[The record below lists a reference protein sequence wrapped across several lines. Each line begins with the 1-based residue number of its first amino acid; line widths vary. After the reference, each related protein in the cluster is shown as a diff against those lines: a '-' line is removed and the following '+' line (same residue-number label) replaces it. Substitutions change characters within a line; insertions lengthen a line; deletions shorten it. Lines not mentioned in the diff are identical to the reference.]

1 MVIKRLISGFIGVF
15 VATSSVFALDDVP
28 PLRVYMFSPE
38 VMEEV
43 SNEFFADKVI
53 KTEDGKS
60 EVNEV
65 YLYLLNRAADE
76 PTSLQ
81 DGECHGCVSG
91 TDIVK
96 ACIAGGLTRV
106 NSSKTNDF
114 QRCVDF
120 YLALCEKQEI
130 EAQWDFAQCPP
141 AFDENKKR
149 QNMLTSLTE
158 ETRIGDVCGNTP
170 DTNISYGFVTLRKG
184 GYSGQDRYV
193 CTCTAFR
200 CKPGHW
206 MNKKTYQ
213 CQEKDP
219 NGNFTEFQLSGTYSY
234 QQFAPKQV
242 EQSLDLDIKPL
253 KSFNY
258 SESIRIKD
266 ENLVKQDNTRVVN
279 QTVEMT
285 KAQIS
290 AMEPYEQQKKDINS
304 KIMEIGKAKS
314 EILEIYV
321 SANQE
326 ALRKCASDYP
336 SVINKEGGVKIENN
350 VFAGALAVPLDMTK
364 DIEEAVK
371 GNFYIVC
378 NPNST
383 TVNLYMNFI
392 QRINDLY
399 ADKLKDLQEAKDM
412 LDIQIN
418 AVWNTGKSPCYNN
431 DANCIRVFKD
441 IETMQPDKA
450 CYLAE
455 RYAAIQMKKIVRC
468 VDMNG
473 ACSAYKGK
481 GNQDFV
487 QCTAADGTKYE
498 FEFDDAFGVNGV
510 EGGDDHRAVFGIVY
524 KGQVESYGWKKA
536 GNQYTGSYEVFE
548 LKIKNKGNTY
558 EDDCFNMI
566 HDYEMVA
573 AFDDQRFGLNNT
585 EPGKCEF
592 VKAYKDTNAYGIN
605 PTVFCSGATQF
616 DFHSNSELSSWLEK
630 YVADK
635 AGVNINKVDCK
646 SEIRWNDYCG
656 GNNVRD
662 KMKGRE
668 DWGRCGTPPACDDV
682 KVCYV
687 TDGGNKQKV
696 SFVFDDLNQIFKA
709 ETYDKGARES
719 FQCIVSGGTFDGY
732 GCHFANESQCND
744 FAKGL
749 KSICPDC
756 KAPKWNPSIERCE
769 LQDAADMTWWSHG
782 VRYMQIAGGFVFAT
796 AITIITGGGGSVTYA
811 LVLVEAGGAAIE
823 IKTQMEIWEQPNE
836 FIKKSKACHEVK
848 CAKEYIDNYLNYFGN
863 YSDWEYQGQVDIV
876 DAEMARLLEIIE
888 KDEASMTEFSK
899 NYAKEV
905 GWFKEGGI
913 QGKETHLWNP
923 NDWNA
928 DQAWR
933 ALGITMQFATMGTGV
948 LTRLL
953 GKSGKLAGKLS
964 KTEQVLQG
972 MTKKAKTGENVA
984 GLAGTADNIQLDKV
998 SEIVLRNKKIAKEQM
1013 AYVRQVYNSG
1023 PEGKKWVELWDKHAP
1038 RNQSLKDFQDAFK
1051 NDLRGTEEYFEKFSE
1066 EARRKRGGELT
1077 LAYQQKYGNTYA
1089 DYEKIRS
1096 ANQAEAIKN
1105 GKPVERLTPK
1115 TKGLES
1121 WTQEQIDAADEIYWA
1136 EWESGWVKNR
1146 ELYSTY
1152 DPAVTNI
1159 KNEFKSSEE
1168 ALDKEYDELVENYR
1182 KQHGTYTGFEDSPE
1196 YKELNKRYDD
1206 MREQYQYRMAE
1217 SVPLPNLDINARR
1230 VANNFDNILAE
1241 NADLAH
1247 RFDRWDKLSMNE
1259 KESLFQDLLNAYA
1272 AKYGTPK
1279 ISVRSVQVPVREDGF
1294 LEYGHYY
1301 DGTFY
1306 INTLDVSTWQGPS
1319 RELALQAV
1327 AHEYSHAIDHI
1338 SPNLGSVG
1346 QQLMKQGPYL
1356 YTNKGP
1362 SYPLSLTEQSSYAT
1376 GGMIDARGNWPL
1388 ENAVRAQG
1396 NAIKAQENA
1405 VKAQQLQGHFEKLKQ
1420 IGYDRDIAHK
1430 FTFINSQDLE
1440 QALLSGKM
1448 REYTNNI
1455 LNKVE
1460 EIEKYI
1466 KNNGD
1471 WSYGNNVAGW
1481 CSSLRKM
1488 LHSLEEMGDIGYK
1501 YGAKPAETLTEIL
1514 QRFGMDRSYLSQKI
1528 FSGDKYA
1535 IEQFAKNWE
1544 SNLAEIREKFN
1555 VALYNN
1561 GDDFI
1566 DLMNISKDID
1576 KADSYIWK
1584 MKGEN
1589 TGIIDIDELKKL
1601 IVQ

>member
-1 MVIKRLISGFIGVF
+1 MIIKRLISGFIGVF
-15 VATSSVFALDDVP
+15 VVTSSVFALDDVP

-441 IETMQPDKA
+441 TETMQPDKA

-668 DWGRCGTPPACDDV
+668 GWGRCGTPPACDDV

-823 IKTQMEIWEQPNE
+823 IEKQMEIWEQPNE

-964 KTEQVLQG
+964 KCKAVLTRMVQTAENKIQQGLQTVVDVLDDMDRALGRGEYQIVEVVGADGTKVRIPYNQATPEQLRQAGWVENRMVTWEGSTALRQKASKNFETYLAEIKNSGKSAKLPKQRLSDAEWEELNKSLMSSDNVRLVDTGDGYMRFELIDNVVGLVKAGKWADATVLDPKFDIKVTPLELGGKKYYLKAGDTETLIQNEISRTKQAHELLKHNKIVTSVGVVEDDQTVL
-972 MTKKAKTGENVA
+972 KAFMDAHPDIKLPRTPDTQYFIMEATHVDTVE
-984 GLAGTADNIQLDKV
+984 GLSDAKILGY
-998 SEIVLRNKKIAKEQM
+998 LRNKPITIEEQNTILSELQNM
-1013 AYVRQVYNSG
+1013 NNNGLIHNDIWHNFAIYRDSG
-1023 PEGKKWVELWDKHAP
+1023 GKLHMELMDFGDFTAEDKLFRSNDDVLEIKKLFSKWSD
-1038 RNQSLKDFQDAFK
+1038 
-1051 NDLRGTEEYFEKFSE
+1051 RG
-1066 EARRKRGGELT
+1066 
-1077 LAYQQKYGNTYA
+1077 
-1089 DYEKIRS
+1089 
-1096 ANQAEAIKN
+1096 
-1105 GKPVERLTPK
+1105 
-1115 TKGLES
+1115 
-1121 WTQEQIDAADEIYWA
+1121 
-1136 EWESGWVKNR
+1136 
-1146 ELYSTY
+1146 
-1152 DPAVTNI
+1152 
-1159 KNEFKSSEE
+1159 
-1168 ALDKEYDELVENYR
+1168 LVE
-1182 KQHGTYTGFEDSPE
+1182 
-1196 YKELNKRYDD
+1196 
-1206 MREQYQYRMAE
+1206 
-1217 SVPLPNLDINARR
+1217 
-1230 VANNFDNILAE
+1230 
-1241 NADLAH
+1241 
-1247 RFDRWDKLSMNE
+1247 
-1259 KESLFQDLLNAYA
+1259 
-1272 AKYGTPK
+1272 
-1279 ISVRSVQVPVREDGF
+1279 
-1294 LEYGHYY
+1294 
-1301 DGTFY
+1301 
-1306 INTLDVSTWQGPS
+1306 
-1319 RELALQAV
+1319 
-1327 AHEYSHAIDHI
+1327 
-1338 SPNLGSVG
+1338 
-1346 QQLMKQGPYL
+1346 
-1356 YTNKGP
+1356 
-1362 SYPLSLTEQSSYAT
+1362 
-1376 GGMIDARGNWPL
+1376 
-1388 ENAVRAQG
+1388 
-1396 NAIKAQENA
+1396 
-1405 VKAQQLQGHFEKLKQ
+1405 
-1420 IGYDRDIAHK
+1420 
-1430 FTFINSQDLE
+1430 
-1440 QALLSGKM
+1440 
-1448 REYTNNI
+1448 
-1455 LNKVE
+1455 
-1460 EIEKYI
+1460 
-1466 KNNGD
+1466 
-1471 WSYGNNVAGW
+1471 
-1481 CSSLRKM
+1481 
-1488 LHSLEEMGDIGYK
+1488 
-1501 YGAKPAETLTEIL
+1501 
-1514 QRFGMDRSYLSQKI
+1514 
-1528 FSGDKYA
+1528 
-1535 IEQFAKNWE
+1535 
-1544 SNLAEIREKFN
+1544 
-1555 VALYNN
+1555 
-1561 GDDFI
+1561 
-1566 DLMNISKDID
+1566 
-1576 KADSYIWK
+1576 
-1584 MKGEN
+1584 
-1589 TGIIDIDELKKL
+1589 KK
-1601 IVQ
+1601 